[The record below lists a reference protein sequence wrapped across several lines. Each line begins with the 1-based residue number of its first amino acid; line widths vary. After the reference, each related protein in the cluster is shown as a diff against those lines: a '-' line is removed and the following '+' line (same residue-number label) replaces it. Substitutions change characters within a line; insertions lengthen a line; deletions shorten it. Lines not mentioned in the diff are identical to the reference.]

1 MKGYKGFN
9 PDWTCRNKQYAIG
22 ETCEEETAKMC
33 TSGIHF
39 CEYPLGVLGYYPPVG
54 NMELNKFAV
63 VEADDV
69 SLEKAD
75 DTKRV
80 CKKLKLQAELN
91 FAGLAKA
98 AVEYIREQ
106 TDSDNTKSATGYQ
119 SVSSN
124 TGDQSVS
131 TPTGDVSVAS
141 NTGDC
146 SVSSNTGD
154 RSVASNTGYQSV
166 SSNTGDCSVSS
177 NTGNQSVA
185 SNTGDRSVASNTG
198 DRSVAKVEGAE
209 SVALSIG
216 YKSAAMASLGS
227 WIVLA
232 EWGNKEGEYHIIDV
246 KSARVDGE
254 RIKPDTLYRLENGEF
269 VEASDVWGN

>member
-1 MKGYKGFN
+1 MKMKGYKGFN
-9 PDWTCRNKQYAIG
+9 PDWTCRDKQYTVG
-22 ETCEEETAKMC
+22 ETYEEEAAKLC
-33 TSGIHF
+33 ESGIHF
-39 CEYPLGVLGYYPPVG
+39 CECPLDILNYYPPVG
-54 NMELNKFAV
+54 ANMELNKFAV

-80 CKKLKLQAELN
+80 CKKIKIQAELN

-106 TDSDNTKSATGYQ
+106 TDSDNTKSATGYRSVSSNTGYRSVSSNTGDRSVSSNTGVQ

-124 TGDQSVS
+124 TGYQ
-131 TPTGDVSVAS
+131 
-141 NTGDC
+141 

-154 RSVASNTGYQSV
+154 RSVASNTGDQ
-166 SSNTGDCSVSS
+166 
-177 NTGNQSVA
+177 
-185 SNTGDRSVASNTG
+185 
-198 DRSVAKVEGAE
+198 SVAKVEGAE

-216 YKSAAMASLGS
+216 YKSAAAASLGS

-232 EWGNKEGEYHIIDV
+232 EWGNKGGEYHIIDV
-246 KSARVDGE
+246 KSARVDGD

-269 VEASDVWGN
+269 VEASDAAD

>member
-124 TGDQSVS
+124 TGYQSVS
-131 TPTGDVSVAS
+131 TNTGDWSVAS

-177 NTGNQSVA
+177 NTGNQ
-185 SNTGDRSVASNTG
+185 SVASNTG

>member
-124 TGDQSVS
+124 TGD
-131 TPTGDVSVAS
+131 
-141 NTGDC
+141 
-146 SVSSNTGD
+146 
-154 RSVASNTGYQSV
+154 
-166 SSNTGDCSVSS
+166 CSVSS
-177 NTGNQSVA
+177 NTGNQ
-185 SNTGDRSVASNTG
+185 SVASNTG

>member
-124 TGDQSVS
+124 TGYQSVS
-131 TPTGDVSVAS
+131 TNTGDWSVAS

>member
-124 TGDQSVS
+124 TGYQSVS
-131 TPTGDVSVAS
+131 TNTGDWSVAS
-141 NTGDC
+141 NTGYRSVSTNTGDW

-154 RSVASNTGYQSV
+154 RSVST
-166 SSNTGDCSVSS
+166 NTGDWSVSS
-177 NTGNQSVA
+177 NTGNQ
-185 SNTGDRSVASNTG
+185 SVASNTG

>member
-124 TGDQSVS
+124 TGYQSVS
-131 TPTGDVSVAS
+131 TNTGDWSVAS

-154 RSVASNTGYQSV
+154 RSVASNTGYLSV

>member
-1 MKGYKGFN
+1 MKMKGYKGFN
-9 PDWTCRNKQYAIG
+9 PDWTCRDKQYTVG
-22 ETCEEETAKMC
+22 ETYEEEAAKLC
-33 TSGIHF
+33 ESGIHF
-39 CEYPLGVLGYYPPVG
+39 CECPLDILNYYPPVG
-54 NMELNKFAV
+54 ANMELNKFAV

-80 CKKLKLQAELN
+80 CKKIKIQAELN

-106 TDSDNTKSATGYQ
+106 TDSDNTKSATGYR

-124 TGDQSVS
+124 TGYQ
-131 TPTGDVSVAS
+131 
-141 NTGDC
+141 

-154 RSVASNTGYQSV
+154 RSVASNTGDQ
-166 SSNTGDCSVSS
+166 
-177 NTGNQSVA
+177 
-185 SNTGDRSVASNTG
+185 
-198 DRSVAKVEGAE
+198 SVAKVEGAE

-216 YKSAAMASLGS
+216 YKSAAAASLGS

-232 EWGNKEGEYHIIDV
+232 EWGNKGGEYHIIDV
-246 KSARVDGE
+246 KSARVDGD

-269 VEASDVWGN
+269 VEASDAAD

>member
-1 MKGYKGFN
+1 
-9 PDWTCRNKQYAIG
+9 
-22 ETCEEETAKMC
+22 
-33 TSGIHF
+33 
-39 CEYPLGVLGYYPPVG
+39 
-54 NMELNKFAV
+54 MELNKFAV

-80 CKKLKLQAELN
+80 CKKIKIQAELS

-98 AVEYIREQ
+98 AAEYIREQ

-124 TGDQSVS
+124 TGV
-131 TPTGDVSVAS
+131 
-141 NTGDC
+141 
-146 SVSSNTGD
+146 
-154 RSVASNTGYQSV
+154 QSV
-166 SSNTGDCSVSS
+166 SSNTGV
-177 NTGNQSVA
+177 
-185 SNTGDRSVASNTG
+185 
-198 DRSVAKVEGAE
+198 RSVAKVEGAE

-216 YKSAAMASLGS
+216 YKSAAAASLGS

-232 EWGNKEGEYHIIDV
+232 EWGNKGGEYHIIDV
-246 KSARVDGE
+246 KSARVDGD

-269 VEASDVWGN
+269 VEASDAAD